1 MVGSLIG
8 TAADTFTFDAATIA
22 AVSPTNGLYIGV
34 TPVTITGNNF
44 GSGAVAK
51 IGGTSCTKT
60 TFVTATSVTCEA
72 PAPSDLVSVATGVEV
87 IVDSTTSSLASAFSY
102 NAPNTGLAGTT
113 AAALTVGGATV
124 IQIDNA
130 TVFHAYKV
138 GGVLTLGG
146 SLSLIFADGYTPS
159 RTKCFEIF
167 QATSIA
173 GAFASTTT
181 NLLTATTQTCSTATT
196 YGVKVTVP
204 GCETL
209 YKDCSG
215 HGTCDQSSGD
225 CACVTGYSGSAC
237 DSACWYNKTAGA
249 FDCTCGAKLPAGDA
263 AS

>member
-1 MVGSLIG
+1 MAPQQTRS
-8 TAADTFTFDAATIA
+8 FDALTVA

-44 GSGAVAK
+44 GSSAVAK
-51 IGGTSCTKT
+51 IGGTNCAKT
-60 TFVTATSVTCEA
+60 TFVSATSVTCEA
-72 PAPSDLVSVATGVEV
+72 PAPSALLSAASDVEV
-87 IVDSTTSSLASAFSY
+87 TVDATTSKVMSAFSY
-102 NAPNTGLAGTT
+102 NAPNTGLSGTT
-113 AAALTVGGATV
+113 SSALTLSDATV
-124 IQIDNA
+124 VKIDSD

-138 GGVLTLGG
+138 TGTLTLAG
-146 SLSLIFADGYTPS
+146 SLTLVFKDGYVPS

-173 GAFASTTT
+173 GAFASITT
-181 NLLTATTQTCSTATT
+181 NLPGATTQTCSTAVT

-209 YKDCSG
+209 YADCSG
-215 HGTCDQSSGD
+215 HGTCDQSSGN

-249 FDCTCGAKLPAGDA
+249 FDCTCGAKLPAGIGA
-263 AS
+263 N